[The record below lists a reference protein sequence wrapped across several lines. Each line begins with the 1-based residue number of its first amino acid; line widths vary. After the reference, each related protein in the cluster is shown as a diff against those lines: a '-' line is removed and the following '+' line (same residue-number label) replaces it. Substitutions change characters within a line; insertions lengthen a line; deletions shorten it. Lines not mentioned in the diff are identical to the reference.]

1 MVSLTTLLQKLTAFV
16 TSFADL
22 INSLISSSLT
32 CILFSCIVLVVTLSK
47 SPLLSSVIFLH
58 KISNLLE
65 EDNKLLSQY
74 SLLTTSFSSMGG
86 CTLVIF

>member
-1 MVSLTTLLQKLTAFV
+1 MVSLAIILQNLTVFL

-32 CILFSCIVLVVTLSK
+32 CISFNCNVLVVTLSN
-47 SPLLSSVIFLH
+47 SRFFSSVIFLH
-58 KISNLLE
+58 KILILLE

-74 SLLTTSFSSMGG
+74 HLLTTSFSSTGG
-86 CTLVIF
+86 CTFVIL